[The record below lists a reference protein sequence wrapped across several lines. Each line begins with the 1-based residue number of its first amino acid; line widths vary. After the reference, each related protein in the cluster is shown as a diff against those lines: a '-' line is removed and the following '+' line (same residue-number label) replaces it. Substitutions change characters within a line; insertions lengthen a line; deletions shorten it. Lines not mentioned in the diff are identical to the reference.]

1 MKVYFKY
8 TKRAT
13 FCFFSALLFMLVA
26 CNKNSY
32 YADGGLSNPNFKGN
46 MLQYLQSKP
55 FYFDTVA
62 TVIKMAGLE
71 QSFQQDDMT
80 FFAPTDHAIGR
91 IILSTNQYL
100 YQSGKDTIKTLAE
113 VSPSIWRKYL
123 ERYMFHGANKLN
135 DYPQLDINIKALYPG
150 QNYYSYGNDI
160 LNIGVVYDDI
170 NGVKYAGYRHLV
182 ISYIPDLNKPL
193 NWISNDISSSDIKPT
208 NGVVHTLNDYTTF
221 GFNSDFIDDVYATR

>member
-1 MKVYFKY
+1 MKAYLKY
-8 TKRAT
+8 TKRAAL
-13 FCFFSALLFMLVA
+13 CFLSALVLMFVA
-26 CNKNSY
+26 CKKDY
-32 YADGGLSNPNFKGN
+32 YVDGGLSDPNFKGN

-62 TVIKMAGLE
+62 TVIKLAGLE
-71 QSFQQDDMT
+71 QNFQQDDMT

-91 IILSTNQYL
+91 IIYNTNKVL
-100 YQSGKDTIKTLAE
+100 YQSGKDTIKALSE

-123 ERYMFHGANKLN
+123 MRYMFHGANKLN

-160 LNIGVVYDDI
+160 LNIGVIYNDV
-170 NGVKYAGYRHLV
+170 NGIKYAGYRHLV

-208 NGVVHTLNDYTTF
+208 NGVVHTLTDYTTF
-221 GFNSDFIDDVYATR
+221 GFNSDFVNDVYATR